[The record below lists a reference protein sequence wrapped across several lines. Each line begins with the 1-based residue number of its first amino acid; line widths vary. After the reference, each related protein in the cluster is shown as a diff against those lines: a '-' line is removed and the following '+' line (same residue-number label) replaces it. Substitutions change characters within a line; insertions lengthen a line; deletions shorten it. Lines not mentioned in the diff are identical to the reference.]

1 MAYPST
7 DHTTNVV
14 RTDLQPPFET
24 VVSTISR
31 CAGYLVLALVS
42 AGLFMIVF

>member
-1 MAYPST
+1 MRYSST
-7 DHTTNVV
+7 DHSS
-14 RTDLQPPFET
+14 DLAPSDVEPPFET

-31 CAGYLVLALVS
+31 CAGYVALALAT